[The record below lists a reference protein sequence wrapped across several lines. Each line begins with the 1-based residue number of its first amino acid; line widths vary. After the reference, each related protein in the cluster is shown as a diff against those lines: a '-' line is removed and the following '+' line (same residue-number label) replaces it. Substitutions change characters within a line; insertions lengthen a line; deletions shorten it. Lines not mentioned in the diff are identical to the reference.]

1 MCLTKYQSAL
11 ATEGQDD
18 SRVHFGMITL
28 INRGEVRS
36 WHVLG
41 VDDVL
46 DPYGYPMKGT
56 SLVGGYGVEGP
67 GRRYNDIRIEVR
79 PALYHWIAL
88 LYSGDQSFGTIVS
101 TEDSE
106 PLTILLP

>member
-1 MCLTKYQSAL
+1 MVDSRCELGRMRFTKYQSAL
-11 ATEGQDD
+11 GTERQHD

-28 INRGEVRS
+28 IDRGEVRS

-67 GRRYNDIRIEVR
+67 GRR
-79 PALYHWIAL
+79 
-88 LYSGDQSFGTIVS
+88 
-101 TEDSE
+101 
-106 PLTILLP
+106 

>member
-1 MCLTKYQSAL
+1 
-11 ATEGQDD
+11 
-18 SRVHFGMITL
+18 MITL

-36 WHVLG
+36 WHVPG

-46 DPYGYPMKGT
+46 DPYGYSMKGT

-79 PALYHWIAL
+79 PALYHRIAL
-88 LYSGDQSFGTIVS
+88 LYSSNQSFGTIISVGVLAL
-101 TEDSE
+101 
-106 PLTILLP
+106 LTILLP